1 MEIKNKFE
9 KLLFTITG
17 LLAMA
22 LIVFGIKIKEDDK
35 KIATIQNDLS
45 DISNSIGNS
54 LNMQK
59 QTMASR
65 EALLD
70 KIAAAPAPYT
80 TKAVTTQVV
89 VPGKVVP
96 QQVPVTSNV
105 KSGATR

>member
-9 KLLFTITG
+9 KLLIAITG
-17 LLAMA
+17 LLVMT

-35 KIATIQNDLS
+35 KIATIQNDLN

-59 QTMASR
+59 QAITNR
-65 EALLD
+65 EILLD
-70 KIAAAPAPYT
+70 KIATAPAPDT
-80 TKAVTTQVV
+80 TKAVTTQVI

-96 QQVPVTSNV
+96 QQVPVTST
-105 KSGATR
+105 KKTKTS